1 MVVQSR
7 ITAVTVDPVRRVV
20 DRHEHQQMHQTQ
32 ICQQKRSTDLVGDDG
47 HGGVE
52 HDAVRHGQLLQ
63 FPLLL
68 VLRKLPT
75 EQTF

>member
-1 MVVQSR
+1 
-7 ITAVTVDPVRRVV
+7 
-20 DRHEHQQMHQTQ
+20 
-32 ICQQKRSTDLVGDDG
+32 LVGDDG